1 MIYGRRAGLFNG
13 KPVKV
18 VVVVVV
24 VVEEEEEEQDD
35 EQAKEE
41 QEEEEED
48 DSKAKTV
55 NEVDAERHRATPGGG
70 GKQTV

>member
-1 MIYGRRAGLFNG
+1 VIYGRRAGLFNA

-18 VVVVVV
+18 VVEEEE
-24 VVEEEEEEQDD
+24 EEEEEEQDD